1 MATTFH
7 HHFHENILSTIH
19 HHHLSSLC
27 SRTSVLLVFTSLLVL
42 LLSSSPPR
50 PVNASDASVFSQSND
65 GKIPFESAECSRN
78 PRSTIFLPFLYPS
91 GQTPHLVPVSYCE
104 QLCQVHKCNRSNNS
118 SSDNYKSSKVISK
131 WSHFSRSKV
140 RAMKK
145 AVSHVSHCL
154 LPHDVLFSVK
164 PQTPKLRRIKSNS
177 PFQRGP
183 VR

>member
-27 SRTSVLLVFTSLLVL
+27 SRTTVLLVFTSLLVL

-78 PRSTIFLPFLYPS
+78 PRSTIFLSFLYPS
-91 GQTPHLVPVSYCE
+91 GQTPQLVPVSYCE

-118 SSDNYKSSKVISK
+118 SSDNYKSSKVTSK

-145 AVSHVSHCL
+145 SVSCL
-154 LPHDVLFSVK
+154 TLFITTRCS
-164 PQTPKLRRIKSNS
+164 L
-177 PFQRGP
+177 
-183 VR
+183 